1 MKRFK
6 FFSTL
11 TRLFG
16 KAERRT
22 VIVDLRQ
29 SLLAKSE
36 AGRLSVARRAE
47 WIRTHTTPKQGL
59 TDLFQ
64 AASALVPNPLKSG
77 SIGAFRHP
85 SSAHPGH
92 GPGFIDTDER
102 ISRS

>member
-16 KAERRT
+16 KAEPRS

-36 AGRLSVARRAE
+36 AGRLSVARRTA
-47 WIRTHTTPKQGL
+47 HTTPKQGL

-64 AASALVPNPLKSG
+64 AASGLVPNPLKSG
-77 SIGAFRHP
+77 SIGDFKHP
-85 SSAHPGH
+85 SSAHSGH
-92 GPGFIDTDER
+92 SPGFIDTHER